1 MSYTIGTAGH
11 IDHGKT
17 SLVKALTG
25 QDTDRLKAE
34 KERGISIELGF
45 AHLDL
50 KDGTRVGVIDV
61 PGHERFVRTML
72 AGAHGLDLVIFVVAA
87 DDGVMPQTEE
97 HFEIVELLG
106 IDKAIFVIS
115 KADLMPPARIAE
127 VAEQIEI
134 LTLGSPLEGSA
145 CIAFSSR
152 TLHGLAEL
160 NEQIERSLKT
170 INKPAA
176 RGYFRLPVDRVFQLP
191 GRGLIVTGTAI
202 GGVVHIDDLVR
213 CAPGD
218 VEFRVRGLE
227 VHGTTVACAG
237 SGQRVA
243 INLSGTGKSSV
254 ARGDVICDPRLVLR
268 SDRFDAFLRLRRAF
282 AQQAL
287 GPRMVH
293 LHLGTAQCLA
303 RLRVLNDADGSTPVS
318 GHLHLYGQ
326 LTLPQTMLVMRGDR
340 FVIRDPSGQRTV
352 GGGVVVHPWAKTHK
366 RSEQGGLARLESL
379 RTASPRQMIE
389 QLFDDSENF
398 ALPAEVMHQFLGVDR
413 HEVDVRSLWS
423 ELLPIGVAE
432 DEEAFTT
439 TLKLRAVTDQLLQT
453 LAAFHLAHPLAAGM
467 DLDEARREAPC
478 QIPAKQFRVVTEQL
492 VASGALVR
500 NGSRL
505 RLSSHEVRTADKDT
519 LLSESIKALLA
530 AQSAAPPEL
539 AELEKRL
546 GVSRA
551 KLMELLR
558 FLEADGK
565 IVRIDDGFYLPTG
578 NLADVREMLCRHLSE
593 NGSISVATFRDLTG
607 SSRKYA
613 IPLLMFYDR
622 EGTTKKVG
630 DLRTLKAKTPASS

>member
-106 IDKAIFVIS
+106 IDKAIFVIT
-115 KADLMPPARIAE
+115 KADLMPAARIAE

-134 LTLGSPLEGSA
+134 LTVGSPLEGSA

-152 TLHGLAEL
+152 TLQGLTEL
-160 NEQIERSLKT
+160 NEQIDQSLKT
-170 INKPAA
+170 INKSAA
-176 RGYFRLPVDRVFQLP
+176 RGYFRLPVDRVFLLP
-191 GRGLIVTGTAI
+191 GRGLIVTGTAV
-202 GGVVHIDDLVR
+202 GGVVRTDDLVR

-218 VEFRVRGLE
+218 HEFRVRGLE
-227 VHGTTVACAG
+227 VHGTTFACAG

-243 INLSGTGKSSV
+243 INLSGAGKSTV

-287 GPRMVH
+287 GPRSVH

-303 RLRVLNDADGSTPVS
+303 RLRVLNDTDGSAPA
-318 GHLHLYGQ
+318 GHLYCQ

-352 GGGVVVHPWAKTHK
+352 GGGVVVDPWAKTHK

-379 RTASPRQMIE
+379 RTASPRQLIE
-389 QLFDDSENF
+389 QLFDDSESF
-398 ALPAEVMHQFLGVDR
+398 ALPAEVVHQFLGVDR

-478 QIPAKQFRVVTEQL
+478 QIPAKQFRVVTELL

-505 RLSSHEVRTADKDT
+505 RLNSHQVQTGDKDT
-519 LLSESIKALLA
+519 LLSEAIKALLA

-558 FLEADGK
+558 FLEADGT
-565 IVRIDDGFYLPTG
+565 IVRIEAGFYLATRR
-578 NLADVREMLCRHLSE
+578 LDDVRELLCRHLSE

-630 DLRTLKAKTPASS
+630 DLRTLT

>member
-1 MSYTIGTAGH
+1 
-11 IDHGKT
+11 
-17 SLVKALTG
+17 VKALTG

-106 IDKAIFVIS
+106 INKAIFVIT
-115 KADLMPPARIAE
+115 KADLMPAARIAE

-152 TLHGLAEL
+152 TLQGLAEL
-160 NEQIERSLKT
+160 NEQIDQSLKT

-176 RGYFRLPVDRVFQLP
+176 RGYFRLPVDRVFLLP
-191 GRGLIVTGTAI
+191 GRGLIVTGTAV
-202 GGVVHIDDLVR
+202 GGVVRTDDLVR

-218 VEFRVRGLE
+218 HEFRVRGLE
-227 VHGTTVACAG
+227 VHGTPFACAG

-243 INLSGTGKSSV
+243 INLSGAGKSTV

-268 SDRFDAFLRLRRAF
+268 TDRFDAFLKLRRAF

-287 GPRMVH
+287 GPRTVH

-303 RLRVLNDADGSTPVS
+303 RLRVLNDADGSAAA
-318 GHLHLYGQ
+318 GHLYCQ

-379 RTASPRQMIE
+379 RTASPRQLIE
-389 QLFDDSENF
+389 QLFDDSESF
-398 ALPAEVMHQFLGVDR
+398 ALPAQVVHQFLGLDR

-423 ELLPIGVAE
+423 ELLPIGGAE

-467 DLDEARREAPC
+467 DLDEARREAPW
-478 QIPAKQFRVVTEQL
+478 QIPAKQFRVVTELL

-505 RLSSHEVRTADKDT
+505 HLNSHQVQTGDKDT
-519 LLSESIKALLA
+519 LLSEAIKALLA

-558 FLEADGK
+558 FLEADGT
-565 IVRIDDGFYLPTG
+565 IVRIEAGFYLPTRH
-578 NLADVREMLCRHLSE
+578 LDDVRELLCRHLSE
-593 NGSISVATFRDLTG
+593 NGSISVAAFRDLTG
-607 SSRKYA
+607 SSRKYS

-630 DLRTLKAKTPASS
+630 DLRTLKAKTPASL

>member
-106 IDKAIFVIS
+106 INKAIFVIT
-115 KADLMPPARIAE
+115 KADLMPAARIAE

-134 LTLGSPLEGSA
+134 LVVGSPLEGSA

-152 TLHGLAEL
+152 TLQGLAEL
-160 NEQIERSLKT
+160 NEQIDQSLKM
-170 INKPAA
+170 IKKPAA
-176 RGYFRLPVDRVFQLP
+176 RGYFRLPVDRAFLLP
-191 GRGLIVTGTAI
+191 GRGLIVTGTAV
-202 GGVVHIDDLVR
+202 GGVVRTEDLVR

-218 VEFRVRGLE
+218 HEFRVRGLE
-227 VHGTTVACAG
+227 VHGTPFACAG

-243 INLSGTGKSSV
+243 LNLSGAGKSTV

-282 AQQAL
+282 GQQAFC
-287 GPRMVH
+287 PRTVH

-303 RLRVLNDADGSTPVS
+303 RLRVLNDADGSAPA
-318 GHLHLYGQ
+318 GHLYCQ

-340 FVIRDPSGQRTV
+340 FVVRDPSGQRTV

-379 RTASPRQMIE
+379 RMASPRQLIE
-389 QLFDDSENF
+389 QLFDDSESF
-398 ALPAEVMHQFLGVDR
+398 ALPAEVVHQFLGVDP

-423 ELLPIGVAE
+423 ELLPIAVAE

-453 LAAFHLAHPLAAGM
+453 LAAFHVAHPLEAGM

-478 QIPAKQFRVVTEQL
+478 QIAAKQFRVVTELL

-505 RLSSHEVRTADKDT
+505 HLKSHLVQTGGKDT
-519 LLSESIKALLA
+519 LLSEAIKALLA
-530 AQSAAPPEL
+530 AQSAAPPDL

-558 FLEADGK
+558 FLETDGA
-565 IVRIDDGFYLPTG
+565 IVRIDAGFYLPTRY
-578 NLADVREMLCRHLSE
+578 LDDVRGLLCRHLAE
-593 NGSISVATFRDLTG
+593 NGSISVAAFRDLTG

-622 EGTTKKVG
+622 EGITKKVG
-630 DLRTLKAKTPASS
+630 DLRTLKAKTPASL